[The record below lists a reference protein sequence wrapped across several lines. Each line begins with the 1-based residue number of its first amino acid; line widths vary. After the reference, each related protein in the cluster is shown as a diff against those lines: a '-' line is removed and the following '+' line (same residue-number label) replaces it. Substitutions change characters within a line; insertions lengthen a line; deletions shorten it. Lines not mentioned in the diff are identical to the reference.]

1 MDESYYT
8 DSMRE
13 FVAGLENGYEF
24 KADIS
29 QMQDDEGPF
38 LCIIFSETEVN
49 RFRDDT
55 DAYWAIANYLVNLR
69 NGLMERGARVTFVV
83 DR

>member
-1 MDESYYT
+1 MGEPYYT
-8 DSMRE
+8 DVMQQ
-13 FVAGLENGYEF
+13 FVAGLDNSYGF
-24 KADIS
+24 RADIS
-29 QMQDDEGPF
+29 QMEDTNGPF
-38 LCIIFSETEVN
+38 LCVIFSETEVN